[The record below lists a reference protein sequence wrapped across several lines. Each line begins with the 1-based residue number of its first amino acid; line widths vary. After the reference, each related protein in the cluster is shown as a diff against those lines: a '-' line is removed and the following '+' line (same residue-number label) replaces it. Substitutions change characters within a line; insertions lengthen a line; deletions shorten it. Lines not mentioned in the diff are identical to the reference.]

1 MKKNMFVIL
10 VGVAALHIA
19 VFSGLFV
26 TGGCTN
32 VVMDERG
39 YVPAPAETP
48 APMETAVQTPMA
60 PATTETAAAPT
71 APATRQPA
79 APVETFPPMTGVTS
93 SGGVGSEAAS
103 GSTYTVKAGDTL
115 GKIANAHGVSLSAM
129 LKANNMDLKSARRL
143 RIGQKLVIPAST
155 RPVRKTSARRNG
167 KAARSTAA
175 AATATATAAVAA
187 DGTYTVKAGD
197 TLGGIARRLKVK
209 TADLQ
214 KANNLSDA
222 QVRRLQI
229 GQKLVVPGKGATVT
243 AAPVQKTDAA
253 ASSEMD
259 ALLKNVESTTVT
271 QAPAQQTPAQQ
282 TPTVTVPETQANP
295 VPTAPAEVKT
305 EVVSGNSMPFEV
317 DRDGVTLEEFAK
329 QHNTTAAALKQLNT
343 ELPADGVLKKGA
355 VVFVPAE

>member
-1 MKKNMFVIL
+1 MFMIL

-19 VFSGLFV
+19 VFSGLFA

-39 YVPAPAETP
+39 YVPAPADTP
-48 APMETAVQTPMA
+48 VPMETAAPAPMTPMV
-60 PATTETAAAPT
+60 TETAAPA
-71 APATRQPA
+71 AQPATA
-79 APVETFPPMTGVTS
+79 APVETFQPMTGVTS
-93 SGGVGSEAAS
+93 SGGIGSDAAA
-103 GSTYTVKAGDTL
+103 GGTYTVKAGDTL

-155 RPVRKTSARRNG
+155 RPVRKDGARRRGG
-167 KAARSTAA
+167 KSIRNTAA
-175 AATATATAAVAA
+175 TGAATAAVAA

-229 GQKLVVPGKGATVT
+229 GQKLVVPGKGAVT
-243 AAPVQKTDAA
+243 AAPASAAVETTPASREMDNLLKGA
-253 ASSEMD
+253 ASAAVTET
-259 ALLKNVESTTVT
+259 ATPAPANEVPATVT
-271 QAPAQQTPAQQ
+271 ETAAPAPA
-282 TPTVTVPETQANP
+282 P
-295 VPTAPAEVKT
+295 VEVKT
-305 EVVSGNSMPFEV
+305 EVISGNSMPFEV
-317 DRDGVTLEEFAK
+317 DRDGVTLDEFAK
-329 QHNTTAAALKQLNT
+329 QHSTTVEALKQLNAD
-343 ELPADGVLKKGA
+343 LPRDGMLKKGT
-355 VVFVPAE
+355 VLFVPAE

>member
-1 MKKNMFVIL
+1 MFMIL

-19 VFSGLFV
+19 VFSGLFA

-39 YVPAPAETP
+39 YVPAPADTP
-48 APMETAVQTPMA
+48 VPMETAAPAPMTPMV
-60 PATTETAAAPT
+60 TETAAPA
-71 APATRQPA
+71 AQPATA
-79 APVETFPPMTGVTS
+79 APVETFQPMTGVTS
-93 SGGVGSEAAS
+93 SGGVGSVAAAGS
-103 GSTYTVKAGDTL
+103 GTYTVKAGDTL

-155 RPVRKTSARRNG
+155 RPVRKDGARRNG
-167 KAARSTAA
+167 KTVRSSSA
-175 AATATATAAVAA
+175 AAVAA

-229 GQKLVVPGKGATVT
+229 GQKLVVPGKGAVT
-243 AAPVQKTDAA
+243 AAPASAAVETTPASREMDNLLKGA
-253 ASSEMD
+253 ASAAVTET
-259 ALLKNVESTTVT
+259 ATPAPANEVPATVT
-271 QAPAQQTPAQQ
+271 ETAAPAPA
-282 TPTVTVPETQANP
+282 P
-295 VPTAPAEVKT
+295 VEVKT
-305 EVVSGNSMPFEV
+305 EVISGNSMPFEV
-317 DRDGVTLEEFAK
+317 DRDGVTLDEFAK
-329 QHNTTAAALKQLNT
+329 QHSTTVEALKQLNAD
-343 ELPADGVLKKGA
+343 LPRDGMLKKGT
-355 VVFVPAE
+355 VLFVPAE

>member
-1 MKKNMFVIL
+1 MFVIL

-19 VFSGLFV
+19 VFSGLFA

-39 YVPAPAETP
+39 YVPARSESL
-48 APMETAVQTPMA
+48 APMEATPMA
-60 PATTETAAAPT
+60 PMTPAVTETPAT
-71 APATRQPA
+71 APAATQKPA
-79 APVETFPPMTGVTS
+79 APVETFQPMTGVTS
-93 SGGVGSEAAS
+93 SGGIGSNAAT
-103 GSTYTVKAGDTL
+103 GDTYTVKAGDTL

-143 RIGQKLVIPAST
+143 RIGQKLVIPTSS
-155 RPVRKTSARRNG
+155 RPVHKNSARRSG
-167 KAARSTAA
+167 KAVRGTAA
-175 AATATATAAVAA
+175 ATAAVAA

-229 GQKLVVPGKGATVT
+229 GQKLVVPGKGSVT
-243 AAPVQKTDAA
+243 ASAPAATKSQAANNELEALLNNAESAPVAPATTPAPAA
-253 ASSEMD
+253 
-259 ALLKNVESTTVT
+259 VETPV
-271 QAPAQQTPAQQ
+271 QAPAATPAA
-282 TPTVTVPETQANP
+282 TPAP
-295 VPTAPAEVKT
+295 VEVKT

-317 DRDGVTLEEFAK
+317 EQDGITLDDFAK
-329 QHNTTAAALKQLNT
+329 QHNTTAAALKQLNAD
-343 ELPADGVLKKGA
+343 LPADGTLKKGT
-355 VVFVPAE
+355 VIFVPAE

>member
-1 MKKNMFVIL
+1 MFMIL

-19 VFSGLFV
+19 VFSGLFA

-39 YVPAPAETP
+39 YVPAPADTP
-48 APMETAVQTPMA
+48 VPMETAAPAPMTPMV
-60 PATTETAAAPT
+60 TETAAPA
-71 APATRQPA
+71 AQPATA
-79 APVETFPPMTGVTS
+79 APVETFQPMTGVTS
-93 SGGVGSEAAS
+93 SGGIGSDAAA
-103 GSTYTVKAGDTL
+103 GGTYTVKAGDTL

-155 RPVRKTSARRNG
+155 RPVRKDGARRRGG
-167 KAARSTAA
+167 KSIRNTAA
-175 AATATATAAVAA
+175 TGAATAAVAA

-229 GQKLVVPGKGATVT
+229 GQKLVVPGKGAVT
-243 AAPVQKTDAA
+243 AAPASAA
-253 ASSEMD
+253 
-259 ALLKNVESTTVT
+259 VETT
-271 QAPAQQTPAQQ
+271 PR
-282 TPTVTVPETQANP
+282 
-295 VPTAPAEVKT
+295 
-305 EVVSGNSMPFEV
+305 G
-317 DRDGVTLEEFAK
+317 R
-329 QHNTTAAALKQLNT
+329 
-343 ELPADGVLKKGA
+343 LPR
-355 VVFVPAE
+355 P

>member
-1 MKKNMFVIL
+1 MVLIL

-19 VFSGLFV
+19 VFSGLFA

-32 VVMDERG
+32 VVMDERS

-48 APMETAVQTPMA
+48 APMEAVSQTPMTPAVTESSA
-60 PATTETAAAPT
+60 PAVTQQQT
-71 APATRQPA
+71 
-79 APVETFPPMTGVTS
+79 APVETFQPMTGVTS
-93 SGGVGSEAAS
+93 SGGIGSDAAA
-103 GSTYTVKAGDTL
+103 GGTYTVKAGDTL

-155 RPVRKTSARRNG
+155 RPVRKDGARRRGG
-167 KAARSTAA
+167 KSIRNTAA
-175 AATATATAAVAA
+175 TGAATAAVAA

-229 GQKLVVPGKGATVT
+229 GQKLVVPGKGAAT
-243 AAPVQKTDAA
+243 AQAPAEKSTQAPA
-253 ASSEMD
+253 SEMD
-259 ALLKNVESTTVT
+259 ALLKNAETATVT
-271 QAPAQQTPAQQ
+271 ETTPATTPAPANEVPA
-282 TPTVTVPETQANP
+282 TVTETA
-295 VPTAPAEVKT
+295 APAPAPVEVKT
-305 EVVSGNSMPFEV
+305 EVISGNSMPFEV
-317 DRDGVTLEEFAK
+317 DRDGVTLDEFAK
-329 QHNTTAAALKQLNT
+329 QHSTTVEALKQLNAD
-343 ELPADGVLKKGA
+343 LPRDGMLKKGT
-355 VVFVPAE
+355 VLFVPAE

>member
-1 MKKNMFVIL
+1 MFVIL

-19 VFSGLFV
+19 VFSGLFA

-39 YVPAPAETP
+39 YVPARSESLAPMEAAPMAPMTPAVTETP
-48 APMETAVQTPMA
+48 APA
-60 PATTETAAAPT
+60 AT
-71 APATRQPA
+71 QKPA
-79 APVETFPPMTGVTS
+79 APVETFQPMTGVTS
-93 SGGVGSEAAS
+93 SGGIGSNATA
-103 GSTYTVKAGDTL
+103 GGTYTVKAGDTL

-143 RIGQKLVIPAST
+143 RIGQKLVIPTSS
-155 RPVRKTSARRNG
+155 RPVRKNSARRSG
-167 KAARSTAA
+167 KTVKTTTAVA
-175 AATATATAAVAA
+175 ATAAVAA

-229 GQKLVVPGKGATVT
+229 GQKLVVPGKGSVT
-243 AAPVQKTDAA
+243 ASAPAATKSQAANNELEALLNNAESAPVAPATTPAPAA
-253 ASSEMD
+253 
-259 ALLKNVESTTVT
+259 VETPV
-271 QAPAQQTPAQQ
+271 QAPAATPAA
-282 TPTVTVPETQANP
+282 TPAP
-295 VPTAPAEVKT
+295 VEVKT

-317 DRDGVTLEEFAK
+317 EQDGITLDDFAK
-329 QHNTTAAALKQLNT
+329 QHNTTAAALKQLNAD
-343 ELPADGVLKKGA
+343 LPADGTLKKGT
-355 VVFVPAE
+355 VIFVPAE

>member
-19 VFSGLFV
+19 VFSGLFA

-39 YVPAPAETP
+39 YVPARSESLAPMEAAPMAPMTPAVTETP
-48 APMETAVQTPMA
+48 APA
-60 PATTETAAAPT
+60 AT
-71 APATRQPA
+71 QKPA
-79 APVETFPPMTGVTS
+79 APVETFQPMTGVTS
-93 SGGVGSEAAS
+93 SGGIGSNATA
-103 GSTYTVKAGDTL
+103 GGTYTVKAGDTL

-143 RIGQKLVIPAST
+143 RIGQKLVIPTSS
-155 RPVRKTSARRNG
+155 RPVRKNSARRSG
-167 KAARSTAA
+167 KAVRGTAA
-175 AATATATAAVAA
+175 ATAAVAA

-229 GQKLVVPGKGATVT
+229 GQKLVVPGKGSVT
-243 AAPVQKTDAA
+243 ASAPAATKSQAANNELEALLNNAESTPVAPAAAPATTPAPV
-253 ASSEMD
+253 
-259 ALLKNVESTTVT
+259 
-271 QAPAQQTPAQQ
+271 
-282 TPTVTVPETQANP
+282 
-295 VPTAPAEVKT
+295 EVKT

-317 DRDGVTLEEFAK
+317 EQDGITLDDFAK
-329 QHNTTAAALKQLNT
+329 QHNTTAAALKQLNAD
-343 ELPADGVLKKGA
+343 LPADGTLKKGT
-355 VVFVPAE
+355 VIFVPAE